1 MLLQKKKVPKYII
14 DNIKISSYSDR
25 GNSDKENSDKET
37 SDEEIFDEKNSYEK
51 KSKNNFYKFFSVY
64 NNGK

>member
-25 GNSDKENSDKET
+25 GNSDKENSDKKP
-37 SDEEIFDEKNSYEK
+37 SDEEIFDEKKFLWK
-51 KSKNNFYKFFSVY
+51 KIKNIFYQFFYVY